1 MKLTYHRNGDY
12 LLPDIGLTEAE
23 QRPLGKYGRMRLR
36 YLEEHRPGLYAR
48 LLLSGRLIEHL
59 QEIDRTC
66 QERLEYLTRQMQA
79 QEGVTEE
86 LKAVNQMEWVQRM
99 NVIHHQVKEI
109 LLAELVFA

>member
-1 MKLTYHRNGDY
+1 MKLNYNRHGDY
-12 LLPDIGLTEAE
+12 FLPDFGLTETE
-23 QRPLGKYGRMRLR
+23 QRSLSKYGRMRLR
-36 YLEEHRPGLYAR
+36 YLEEHRPGLYTR
-48 LLLSGRLIEHL
+48 LLLSGKLMEHL

-66 QERLEYLTRQMQA
+66 QERLEQLTRQMQA

-99 NVIHHQVKEI
+99 NAVHPQFEEI